1 MDYFKNVHTA
11 LQSNVEGFNK
21 TESEFAEAMKDPE
34 YVKKVHV
41 ALQSNVEG
49 FDKDINQF
57 NEALGVKKK
66 VSTPDSGMDSQNGG
80 AQSNLATQR
89 TPITPNPQK
98 PIQSEKVVNENEFN
112 HIADPN
118 DRKLAIA
125 EAKKNAASEN
135 FYGSGT
141 TGNAGT
147 DKINKFVTD
156 AASLGNVVLQ
166 SIGLGSDKFYKKQID
181 LNIAE
186 KKLNDQKNAVKETR
200 EIVPQIEKMTG
211 KSILKMNPDEYSR
224 AHEKIIAKGTSDEEF
239 TPGIDQVNYQRG
251 LKKQKP
257 LTQDEYNAEYIV
269 KGGKRSKASDGTS
282 QYLNVK
288 SDNIEYF
295 GLLDRRAA
303 YFTNLIGEEKIKKLE
318 TISNTLDAQSKEL
331 EALKKEIDGASDTE
345 AKKAYETA
353 VSEFNAMNEEFKK
366 NPTSKEMHQELLARQ
381 AEVNKMGADIANSVA
396 SQKSSAYNA
405 IWQEYDKNYN
415 EYKAITS
422 DPNFVQLAEISNRK
436 QQVKDDVGIYDQAFF
451 DKQRSKIDKW
461 TSAIKKS
468 QQGDVRE
475 IAGLKQGA
483 INFLNAF
490 RELDPQETQGAQ
502 EKNERGFA
510 DQTGNSGMKAIYK
523 MASGI
528 MKTPYQTSVV
538 LGVDHA
544 SMLSEWLFN
553 KAGALDVM
561 NTALDVESSKRQR
574 NISQQYVDFKGYKLL
589 IGEDGTPT
597 SVREK
602 DFSSI
607 FFPDGGQGIMNDYQ
621 ETTKKNPIPIKR
633 DFDGRT

>member
-66 VSTPDSGMDSQNGG
+66 DTTNDLSNTSQNGG

-98 PIQSEKVVNENEFN
+98 PLQSEKVVNENEFN

-257 LTQDEYNAEYIV
+257 LSQDEYNAEYIV

-574 NISQQYVDFKGYKLL
+574 NISQQYVDFKG
-589 IGEDGTPT
+589 
-597 SVREK
+597 
-602 DFSSI
+602 
-607 FFPDGGQGIMNDYQ
+607 
-621 ETTKKNPIPIKR
+621 
-633 DFDGRT
+633 